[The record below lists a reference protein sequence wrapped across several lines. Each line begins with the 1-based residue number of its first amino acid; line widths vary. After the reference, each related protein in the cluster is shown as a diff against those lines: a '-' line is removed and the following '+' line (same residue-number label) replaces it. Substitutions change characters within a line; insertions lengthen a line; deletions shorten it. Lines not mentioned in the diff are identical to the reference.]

1 MGVNRR
7 AMLRGTLA
15 GAAGVGL
22 MAAPAV
28 AGQEH
33 DEEMASLLRDIR
45 SAIRDGIGPQYGS
58 ELQQLRQLQHQH
70 LRATGAFPRFIE
82 VGSDVWDRA
91 YDWHVVNDRPIEVT
105 RVGDRYQMP
114 FQHTTLVLRPD
125 APPAHIGSPTDS
137 R

>member
-1 MGVNRR
+1 MGLNRR

-22 MAAPAV
+22 ATAPA
-28 AGQEH
+28 AGQER
-33 DEEMASLLRDIR
+33 DEEIVSLLHNIQ
-45 SAIRDGIGPQYGS
+45 STIRDGAGPQYSGD
-58 ELQQLRQLQHQH
+58 LLQLRQLQHQH
-70 LRATGAFPRFIE
+70 LRATGSFPRFIE

-91 YDWHVVNDRPIEVT
+91 YDWYVVNQRPVDVT

-114 FQHTTLVLRPD
+114 FLHTTLVLRPD
-125 APPAHIGSPTDS
+125 ASPGHIGVPTDV

>member
-22 MAAPAV
+22 AAAPA
-28 AGQEH
+28 AGQER
-33 DEEMASLLRDIR
+33 DEEIVSLLRDIR
-45 SAIRDGIGPQYGS
+45 STVRDGVGPRYGGD
-58 ELQQLRQLQHQH
+58 LQQLRQLQHQH

-91 YDWHVVNDRPIEVT
+91 YDWHVVNERPIEVT

-114 FQHTTLVLRPD
+114 FLHTVLVLRPD
-125 APPAHIGSPTDS
+125 AAAGHIGSPIDS
-137 R
+137 K